1 MITGGA
7 RHARAAVLYSGLMSD
22 EKREVPR
29 TDVLGNLPGEV
40 SVLAPIA
47 IRDISRRGVMVDSA
61 FPLLLNSVH
70 DVRLELGWQSVVARA
85 RVAHCRIG
93 DLGQDAVVYT
103 AGLEFVDLPD
113 HVMTAIGE
121 YLDGLGRRATAP

>member
-1 MITGGA
+1 
-7 RHARAAVLYSGLMSD
+7 MSD

-29 TDVLGNLPGEV
+29 TDVLGNVPGEV
-40 SVLAPIA
+40 SVLVPIA
-47 IRDISRRGVMVDSA
+47 IRDLSRRGVMVESA

-121 YLDGLGRRATAP
+121 YLDGLDRRATAP